1 MMSRNSELQ
10 CTVLCEFKLNY
21 DLGFY
26 YDTYTN
32 GSGSRKRDGRN
43 WGDERGG
50 GWRKLFVVNCMFLCT
65 KRK

>member
-43 WGDERGG
+43 
-50 GWRKLFVVNCMFLCT
+50 
-65 KRK
+65 